1 MNKNNI
7 MAAIALVGIVLLAF
21 GRIPTPFSIILTV
34 LLTVAGYRSY
44 LKARKVEEWE
54 DVKSIQDLVEEEQ
67 KEDD

>member
-34 LLTVAGYRSY
+34 LLTIAAYRSY
-44 LKARKVEEWE
+44 KKAREVEEWE
-54 DVKSIQDLVEEEQ
+54 AVRSIQELVEEEQ
-67 KEDD
+67 EDD